1 MTEVITSS
9 QNNNI
14 KLAASLKQK
23 KYRDEKHLFV
33 AEGIRLVE
41 DAVNSNWQIEF
52 CIHTEQ
58 AAENERVQKIVK
70 NLEKKECRIY
80 QVNKAIYEK
89 ITDTKEPQGIL
100 VILKKQASC
109 LDDFIIEGKVPML
122 IVLDRLQDPGNVGTI
137 VRTAEA
143 AGCTGIIMMKGTA
156 DLFSSKT
163 VRATMGAMFRFP
175 IVVDVDFRDLLK
187 FIEKQAIQLQVT
199 ALDPTAKQ
207 YFAIDFTKPTAMVFG
222 NEGNGV
228 SEELLQQADHKVYI
242 PMSSNAESLNVAAAT
257 AVIIYESVRQRL
269 LKSGE

>member
-9 QNNNI
+9 QNHNI
-14 KLAASLKQK
+14 KLVASLKQK
-23 KYRDEKHLFV
+23 KYRDEKGLFI

-52 CIHTEQ
+52 CIYTERAIQ
-58 AAENERVQKIVK
+58 NQRVQEIVEK
-70 NLEKKECRIY
+70 LEEKKCRIY

-89 ITDTKEPQGIL
+89 ITETKEPQGIL
-100 VILKKQASC
+100 LVLKKQAGC
-109 LDDFIIEGKVPML
+109 LADFAVEGKIPML

-143 AGCTGIIMMKGTA
+143 ASCTGVIMMKGTA

-163 VRATMGAMFRFP
+163 VRATMGAMFRLP
-175 IVVDVDFRDLLK
+175 IVVDIEYMELLDFIK
-187 FIEKQAIQLQVT
+187 KQAIGLQVT

-207 YFAIDFTKPTAMVFG
+207 YFTVDFTKPTAMVFG

-228 SEELLQQADHKVYI
+228 STELLQQADHKVYI
-242 PMSSNAESLNVAAAT
+242 PMSDNSESLNVAAAT

-269 LKSGE
+269 LNKGE